1 MFNNQQPKNKDKG
14 RGHFVQN
21 SEQSLHYKFNEKR
34 EQPKN
39 TSFINLTD
47 SERGKQWD
55 GMLRVSALV
64 ISLLGMYIS
73 AQFSVD
79 GFSFQIDDRTW
90 IGWGIALIIIVLQ
103 SIWQK
108 FGGNVTLF
116 VIAMTCYVY
125 GITTNVLG
133 IIQNRGGFDGN
144 KWSLVVPI
152 VFGILLEVFP
162 EPVLGWAISGDT
174 SSDPIGKLLERF
186 EDNSKHSNK
195 RTYQVNND
203 FRERLGK

>member
-1 MFNNQQPKNKDKG
+1 VPFHKLSDN
-14 RGHFVQN
+14 
-21 SEQSLHYKFNEKR
+21 
-34 EQPKN
+34 
-39 TSFINLTD
+39 
-47 SERGKQWD
+47 ERGKQWN
-55 GMLRVSALV
+55 GMLRVAAMV

-79 GFSFQIDDRTW
+79 GFKFQLDDREW
-90 IGWGIALIIIVLQ
+90 IGWAIALIIIVIQ

-133 IIQNRGGFDGN
+133 ILQNRGGWDGD
-144 KWSLVVPI
+144 KLSLLIPI
-152 VFGILLEVFP
+152 VFGVLLEIFP
-162 EPVLGWAISGDT
+162 EPVLAWAISGDT

-186 EDNSKHSNK
+186 NEGQHSQPTK
-195 RTYQVNND
+195 RYSYDVQD
-203 FRERLGK
+203 ELKQRIGH